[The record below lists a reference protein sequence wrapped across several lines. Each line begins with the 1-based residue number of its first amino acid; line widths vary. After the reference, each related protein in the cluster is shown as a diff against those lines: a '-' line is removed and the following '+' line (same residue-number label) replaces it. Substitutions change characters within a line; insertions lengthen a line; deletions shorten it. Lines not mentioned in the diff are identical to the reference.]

1 LIDRISMGKS
11 AGYKVKLIQPL
22 PIRPVIA
29 ICLPGDGYVGKFC
42 GESLIASTL
51 AGLAVT
57 FNPYNFPPRVAI
69 EKGKLVLYS
78 YQFYVGGAQ
87 SPNLVI
93 LTTDLKITDSDLAVK
108 ACGQLAKYIKE
119 LAPREVLIFDA
130 CVPTKKYRG
139 NNITQMLVATPPSE
153 FWESKA
159 LPTFNFKN
167 DTDKFF
173 LSLAVALAREGV
185 PARAII
191 CDTSGRDID
200 PDGAKKLLDAVKG
213 HPAFPAQFDHQKIDS
228 IAKEIHEELAKLI
241 EKDREKVSKE
251 TKRQKQ
257 EDQDIHYIQ

>member
-1 LIDRISMGKS
+1 MGKS

-69 EKGKLVLYS
+69 EKGKLILYS
-78 YQFYVGGAQ
+78 YQFYAGGTQ
-87 SPNLVI
+87 SPNLTI
-93 LTTDLKITDSDLAVK
+93 LTTDLKITDPDVAVK

-119 LAPREVLIFDA
+119 LSPREVLIFDA